1 MKFTLSWLKDH
12 LDTDAS
18 LEEISKKLTDIGLEV
33 ESVEDRAKDF
43 TSFKVAHVVQAEQH
57 PDADRL
63 KLCKVDTGDGI
74 VQVVCG
80 APNAR
85 QGMKGVFAPEGSY
98 IPGLDVTLK
107 KGVIRGQES
116 NGMLVSEREMNL
128 SDEHEGIIDL
138 PEDTPIGTPL
148 AQLYGLDDPVIDIA
162 ITPNRADCTGVRG
175 IARDLAAAG
184 LGTLKP
190 LDISEI
196 KGAFKSPVDVS
207 LKFDEAEK
215 DACPHFIGRYVKN
228 VENKPSPKWLRDR
241 LKSVGL
247 RPISALVD
255 ITNYLSLDHG
265 RPLHV
270 FDADKLK
277 GDVYARLAKT
287 GEKLEGLDEKT
298 YELTEDM
305 TVICDD
311 SGVIGLAGVMGGEPT
326 GCTEETENVFIEAAY
341 FDPMR
346 TAKTGRA
353 TGINSDARYRFE
365 RGIDPDFTKYG
376 MELATLM
383 VLNFCG
389 GEASENVEAGSA
401 PDVTHQVKYHPSRAK
416 EMLGFDIAEN
426 EQKTILTQ
434 LGFTVEESNGS
445 WTITNPSWRN
455 DIQGA
460 ADIVEEIGRIKGYE
474 HIENTP
480 LPAVSDSDISASET
494 VSFSRGR
501 LARAALAANGFDE
514 CVTWSFMGCKNADR
528 FGANDN
534 PNKEGLS
541 LLNPISSELDTMRPS
556 ILPNL
561 LEAAKRNTD
570 RGLANGKLFEVG
582 PVFQSSK
589 PNGFDMVA
597 TGIIYGDIATK
608 HWSDTKP
615 RQADVFDAKDNVLLA
630 LEAIGAPASNLQVT
644 RDAPGH
650 YHPGRSGALRLGKNV
665 LAVFGEMHP
674 GILQDMDIEF
684 PVAGFELFLDKSP
697 QPRNKG
703 SQKSLLKTSSFQPVM
718 RDFAFLV
725 ERNVD
730 SEQFVRA
737 AMSADKKLVT
747 DAFVFDVYMG
757 KNIDEA
763 QKSVALSVTLQPYDK
778 TLTDKEIES
787 VSKSIIEEIEK
798 RTGGKLRA

>member
-12 LDTDAS
+12 LDTKAS
-18 LEEISKKLTDIGLEV
+18 LEEITEKLTAIGLEV

-43 TSFKVAHVVQAEQH
+43 TPFKVAHVVQAEQH

-85 QGMKGVFAPEGSY
+85 KGMKAVFAPEGSY

-138 PEDTPIGTPL
+138 PEDTPIGKPL

-196 KGAFKSPVDVS
+196 KGAFVSPIDVS
-207 LKFDEAEK
+207 LKFDKSNEN
-215 DACPHFIGRYVKN
+215 ACPHFIGRYVKN

-241 LKSVGL
+241 LKSIGL
-247 RPISALVD
+247 RPNSALVD

-277 GDVYARLAKT
+277 GDVYARLAKN
-287 GEKLEGLDEKT
+287 GERLEGLDDKT
-298 YELTEDM
+298 YELSEDM

-326 GCTEETENVFIEAAY
+326 GCTEDTKNVFIEAAY

-365 RGIDPDFTKYG
+365 RGIDPDFTKDG

-389 GEASENVEAGSA
+389 GEASESVEAGSA
-401 PDVTHQVKYHPSRAK
+401 PDVTHQVKYKPSRAK
-416 EMLGFDIAEN
+416 EQLGFDISEE
-426 EQKTILTQ
+426 EQKDILSH
-434 LGFTVEESNGS
+434 LGFTVKSEKDS
-445 WTITNPSWRN
+445 WSITNPSWRN

-474 HIENTP
+474 NIEDTP
-480 LPAVSDSDISASET
+480 LPEISGSDIEASET
-494 VSFSRGR
+494 LSFSR
-501 LARAALAANGFDE
+501 ARIVRASLSANGFDE
-514 CVTWSFMGCKNADR
+514 CITWSFIADKTADM

-534 PNKEGLS
+534 PNKKGLS

-570 RGLANGKLFEVG
+570 RGFANGKLFEVG

-597 TGIIYGDIATK
+597 SGIIYGEIATK

-615 RQADVFDAKDNVLLA
+615 RIADAFDAKDNALLA
-630 LEAIGAPASNLQVT
+630 LESIGAPATNLQVS
-644 RDAPGH
+644 RDAPDH
-650 YHPGRSGALRLGKNV
+650 YHPGRSGALRLGKNI
-665 LAVFGEMHP
+665 LAVFGEIHP

-684 PVAGFELFLDKSP
+684 PVSGFEIYLEKTP
-697 QPRNKG
+697 VPRKKG
-703 SQKSLLKTSSFQPVM
+703 SQKSLLKVSNFQPVT

-730 SEQFVRA
+730 SDQFVRA

-747 DAFVFDVYMG
+747 DVTVFDIYMG
-757 KNIDEA
+757 KNIDEN
-763 QKSVALSVTLQPYDK
+763 QKSVALSVTLQPAEK

-787 VSKSIIEEIEK
+787 VSKSIIDEIEK
-798 RTGGKLRA
+798 RTGGKLRG